1 MTFDEKA
8 SQEERPDITAR
19 PLFLGSFFASVFFLF
34 HRNGFC
40 QIPGLIYV

>member
-8 SQEERPDITAR
+8 SLEGRPGYYSPAFR
-19 PLFLGSFFASVFFLF
+19 GSFFASVFFLF

-40 QIPGLIYV
+40 QIPRLIYV